1 MQIKEKLGNQD
12 KKLFKYFCESCNFKC
27 FQKIDW
33 DRHIARPKHLGNLG
47 GNLFP
52 KPNKNHT
59 DHICSCSK
67 VFKTASGLWK
77 HKKTCEKTLSDIG
90 YHNVLTLS
98 DNLDTDKD
106 KDIIAYLMNQ
116 NTIQNNMILELLK
129 SGTNNVYNNNYYNN
143 ENNNNNNK
151 TFNMQFFL
159 NETCKNAM
167 NISDFVNSIE
177 PTLEDLENVGRV
189 GYVKGI
195 SDIIINNLNK
205 IEATD
210 RPFHCSDLKREILYV
225 KNEDVWSKE
234 TEDKPILL
242 KAIKDIAFKNMQ
254 NISQWKE
261 MHPGC
266 TQADSKKNDLFLNIV
281 SNSMCGL
288 TKEESTKNFSKI
300 ISNLS
305 KKVTIADYK

>member
-1 MQIKEKLGNQD
+1 MNECLPKKPEKPD
-12 KKLFKYFCESCNFKC
+12 PKYICTHCDFKC
-27 FQKIDW
+27 SHKNDW
-33 DRHIARPKHLGNLG
+33 NKHINRPKHLRNILGQSEKIKKEYICKCLKHFQTAAGFCKHKKKCNFLASLKNNLIS
-47 GNLFP
+47 
-52 KPNKNHT
+52 T
-59 DHICSCSK
+59 DILDLE
-67 VFKTASGLWK
+67 KTASQEVDK
-77 HKKTCEKTLSDIG
+77 
-90 YHNVLTLS
+90 
-98 DNLDTDKD
+98 DKD
-106 KDIIAYLMNQ
+106 KDIIAYLMQQ
-116 NTIQNNMILELLK
+116 NTMILELLK

-225 KNEDVWSKE
+225 KNENVWSRE

-254 NISQWKE
+254 NINQWKE

-288 TKEESTKNFSKI
+288 TKEESNKNFSKI

-305 KKVTIADYK
+305 KKVTISDYK